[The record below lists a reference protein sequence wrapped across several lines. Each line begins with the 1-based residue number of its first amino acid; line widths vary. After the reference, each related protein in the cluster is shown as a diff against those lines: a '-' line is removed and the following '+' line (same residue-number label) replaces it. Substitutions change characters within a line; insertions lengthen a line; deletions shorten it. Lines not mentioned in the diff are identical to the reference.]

1 VNAKRI
7 NVTKHNRY
15 ANLRQHFLHNNLH
28 GQMIIINMT
37 LQRMPTAGRLT
48 KLWKTKHRNILLIC
62 HFALLLPLAL
72 ALMGKTVLRC
82 MEIYAHSVKNNACIL
97 IVPMKVVCM
106 LSYARKTTDFLRP

>member
-7 NVTKHNRY
+7 NVTKRNRY
-15 ANLRQHFLHNNLH
+15 ASLRQHFLHQNLH
-28 GQMIIINMT
+28 GQMIIMNMT
-37 LQRMPTAGRLT
+37 LRRMPTAGRPT

-62 HFALLLPLAL
+62 QSALLLLLAL

-97 IVPMKVVCM
+97 IVLMKVVCM
-106 LSYARKTTDFLRP
+106 SSYARKTTDFLRP